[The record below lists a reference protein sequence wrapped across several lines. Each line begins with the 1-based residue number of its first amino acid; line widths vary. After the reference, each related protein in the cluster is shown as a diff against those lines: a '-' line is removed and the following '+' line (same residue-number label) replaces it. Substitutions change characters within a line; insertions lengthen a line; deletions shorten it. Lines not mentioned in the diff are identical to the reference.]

1 MIRTIKVFFND
12 NAYELIENINGVYTK
27 TVDAPY
33 YSGLY
38 PVRIEITN
46 DVGVVT
52 IIDDTH
58 PEWGEMLK
66 LYVVADGNGVLI
78 DYIPEF
84 LKPLNEYKQIFNTED
99 IELLRLKYGVAFAI
113 SESTIMQA
121 TEERVEEWEQ
131 FLSII
136 KNGNL
141 YQRKLYILA
150 TLMGSGKL
158 DEEKIKSVVGAYTL
172 GGGCI
177 VKFEDST
184 IKVDVLPP
192 EDGEIFIFSDIEKTL
207 GRLKPAHIGLIVK
220 RYYSTWGMV
229 KDSYATWG
237 DIAQLE
243 NWKALKN
250 KIF

>member
-1 MIRTIKVFFND
+1 MIKTIKVFFND
-12 NAYELIENINGVYTK
+12 NAYELVENIDGVYTK
-27 TVDAPY
+27 TIHAPY

-38 PVRIEITN
+38 PVRIEIT
-46 DVGVVT
+46 DSIGYIT
-52 IIDDTH
+52 TMDDTH

-66 LYVVADGNGVLI
+66 LYVVADGFGVLI

-99 IELLRLKYGVAFAI
+99 IELLKLKYGIAFAI
-113 SESTIMQA
+113 SESIIMQS
-121 TEERVEEWEQ
+121 TEKRVEEWEQ
-131 FLSII
+131 FLGIV

-150 TLMGSGKL
+150 TLVGHGKL
-158 DEEKIKSVVGAYTL
+158 NEEKIKSIVNTYTL
-172 GGGCI
+172 GGGCV

-192 EDGEIFIFSDIEKTL
+192 NDGEIFIFSDIEKTL

-229 KDSYATWG
+229 KDSYTSWG

-250 KIF
+250 KIL